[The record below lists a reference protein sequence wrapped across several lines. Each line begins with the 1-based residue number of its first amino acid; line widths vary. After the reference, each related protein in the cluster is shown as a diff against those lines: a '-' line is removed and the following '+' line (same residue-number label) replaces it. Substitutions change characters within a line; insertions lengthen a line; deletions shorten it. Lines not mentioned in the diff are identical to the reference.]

1 MLLIL
6 ALHVHLHVFHHVK
19 GPAIDYVGVALAAF
33 LSWFGVPGPGEP
45 VLIAASIVA
54 AKHHL
59 SIAPVVAVAF
69 VGAVVGGFLGWFGGL
84 VAGRPLL
91 TVPGPLRKMRLRAI
105 ERGEE
110 IFKRREVIAILLTPA
125 WIAGINRSRAG
136 LYNVVNVVS
145 SLVWAAGIGVAAYYA
160 GPPILDLIND
170 AGAVVTI
177 VFVVLVGGAI
187 GFEIYRR
194 YGPGARLRRRPRHG
208 GEGEP
213 APTPAER
220 LTD

>member
-69 VGAVVGGFLGWFGGL
+69 VGAVIGGFLGWFGGL
-84 VAGRPLL
+84 VAGRPIL
-91 TVPGPLRKMRLRAI
+91 TLPGPLRRMRLRAI

-145 SLVWAAGIGVAAYYA
+145 SFVWAAGIGVAAYYA
-160 GPPILDLIND
+160 GPPILDLVND

-177 VFVVLVGGAI
+177 VVVVLVAGAI
-187 GFEIYRR
+187 MFEIYRR
-194 YGPGARLRRRPRHG
+194 YGPGTRLRRRRRHG

-213 APTPAER
+213 APAER